1 MLMKIA
7 LGAFV
12 ALVFIGLGVS
22 GTINAALAGYHT
34 VEQNPTV
41 QQLQN
46 KTETTLKAE
55 VHTQLANVENAAAA
69 AISQKIGSATT

>member
-1 MLMKIA
+1 MKIA
-7 LGAFV
+7 LVAFV

-46 KTETTLKAE
+46 KAETTIKTE
-55 VHTQLANVENAAAA
+55 IHTQLANAENAATA
-69 AISQKIGSATT
+69 AIAAKTESATP

>member
-7 LGAFV
+7 VMAFV
-12 ALVFIGLGVS
+12 ILVFIGLGVS
-22 GTINAALAGYHT
+22 GTVNAAINGYHK

-46 KTETTLKAE
+46 KATSTIKSEVTTQI
-55 VHTQLANVENAAAA
+55 HNVENAATSALT
-69 AISQKIGSATT
+69 SKI

>member
-7 LGAFV
+7 LVAFV

-41 QQLQN
+41 QQLQT

-55 VHTQLANVENAAAA
+55 IHTQLANVENAAAA
-69 AISQKIGSATT
+69 AVAAKTGSATP